1 MTMTLTPATSKTE
14 PTATEQAIWDVLAE
28 VNDPEIPAVTIVDL
42 GIVRRVETAGVEA
55 GQGGKREPV
64 RVVIT
69 PTYTGCP
76 ATDVITFMIRTA
88 LETAGFSDAEIV
100 QEISPPWTTDW
111 ISEDGRRKLREY
123 GIAPPPP
130 GSTSKRTLL
139 GESTEIAC
147 PRCGSTD
154 TERVSQFS
162 STPCK
167 ALHRC
172 RSCLEPFEAFKCH

>member
-1 MTMTLTPATSKTE
+1 MTVSLTPTVTKTG
-14 PTATEQAIWDVLAE
+14 PAALEQAVWDVLAG

-42 GIVRRVETAGVEA
+42 GIVRRVEMVEA
-55 GQGGKREPV
+55 KKV

-88 LETAGFSDAEIV
+88 LETAGFGNAEIV
-100 QEISPPWTTDW
+100 QEITPPWTTDW

-123 GIAPPPP
+123 GIAPPAP
-130 GSTSKRTLL
+130 GSTSKRALM
-139 GESTEIAC
+139 GEPAEIEC
-147 PRCGSTD
+147 PRCGSRE

>member
-1 MTMTLTPATSKTE
+1 MTASVTPALSK
-14 PTATEQAIWDVLAE
+14 PGQSAIGHAVWQVLAG
-28 VNDPEIPAVTIVDL
+28 VQDPEIPAVTIVDL
-42 GIVRRVETAGVEA
+42 GIVRRVEVESTEA
-55 GQGGKREPV
+55 GDERL

-88 LETAGFSDAEIV
+88 LETAGFSHAEIV
-100 QEISPPWTTDW
+100 QEIDPPWTTDW
-111 ISEDGRRKLREY
+111 ISEDGRRKLRDY

-130 GSTSKRTLL
+130 GTTSKRALL
-139 GESTEIAC
+139 GEPAVLEC
-147 PRCGSTD
+147 PRCGSTE

>member
-1 MTMTLTPATSKTE
+1 MTASLTPTTAKTN
-14 PTATEQAIWDVLAE
+14 PAALEQVVWEVLAG

-42 GIVRRVETAGVEA
+42 GIVRRVEVIEA
-55 GQGGKREPV
+55 QQV

-76 ATDVITFMIRTA
+76 ATDVITFMIQTA
-88 LETAGFSDAEIV
+88 LETAGIKNAEIV
-100 QEISPPWTTDW
+100 QEITPPWTTDW
-111 ISEDGRRKLREY
+111 ITEDGRRKLRDY

-130 GSTSKRTLL
+130 GTTSKRALL
-139 GESTEIAC
+139 GEPAEIAC
-147 PRCGSTD
+147 PRCGSHE
-154 TERVSQFS
+154 TERLSQFS

>member
-1 MTMTLTPATSKTE
+1 MTALSASASAGTPPADRE
-14 PTATEQAIWDVLAE
+14 RAVWNVLAG

-42 GIVRRVETAGVEA
+42 GIVRRVEATEGS
-55 GQGGKREPV
+55 PV

-76 ATDVITFMIRTA
+76 ATDVITFLIRTA
-88 LETAGFSDAEIV
+88 LEDAGFPDAEIV
-100 QEISPPWTTDW
+100 TEISPPWTTDW
-111 ISEDGRRKLREY
+111 ISEEGRRKLRDY
-123 GIAPPPP
+123 GIAPPP
-130 GSTSKRTLL
+130 GAASRRALL
-139 GESTEIAC
+139 GEPLEIAC